1 MQRLL
6 LVLLITT
13 GAISLGGCGFFSRGD
28 VDELV
33 EDVTIENPSPEQ
45 TGQSAETANGDLPNL
60 PEGENSTT
68 AVEGLQNS
76 PTVIAR
82 DLIQSTDPNER
93 AIGVERT
100 RSDPFAGLT
109 IPLIPPQP
117 IEVPGTNNG
126 NNRATSGSPNGQAS
140 GAGQSAQNGGR
151 ATAQG
156 NGTSGAQ
163 ERPDVAEIPELE
175 SNRPE
180 IAELPEIP
188 QPTNAR
194 AVRVSGVIQI
204 GGQPYAIVKAPDEVE
219 RYVRPGERIAGG
231 SVVVKR
237 IDTRTTEPRVIL
249 VENGI
254 EVERLVTTSDEATVE
269 ETTPSPTEAVS
280 TISTLP
286 ALPSGI

>member
-13 GAISLGGCGFFSRGD
+13 GAISLSGCGFFSRDD
-28 VDELV
+28 VDDLV
-33 EDVTIENPSPEQ
+33 DDVTIENPSPEQ
-45 TGQSAETANGDLPNL
+45 TGQTAETADGNLPNL
-60 PEGENSTT
+60 PNGEISTT
-68 AVEGLQNS
+68 AVEGLKNS

-109 IPLIPPQP
+109 IPLVPPQP
-117 IEVPGTNNG
+117 IEVPGTTNNASG
-126 NNRATSGSPNGQAS
+126 NNASGQAS
-140 GAGQSAQNGGR
+140 ASGQAAATGR
-151 ATAQG
+151 VAAQG
-156 NGTSGAQ
+156 NSTPTSSEAQ
-163 ERPDVAEIPELE
+163 TRPSVAEAPEIE

-180 IAELPEIP
+180 IAALPEIP
-188 QPTNAR
+188 KPTTAQ

-204 GGQPYAIVKAPDEVE
+204 GGQPYAIVKAPNEVE
-219 RYVRPGERIAGG
+219 RYVRPGDRIAND
-231 SVVVKR
+231 SVLVKR
-237 IDTRTTEPRVIL
+237 IDTRAIEPRVIL

-254 EVERLVTTSDEATVE
+254 EVERLVRSTEEAPAE
-269 ETTPSPTEAVS
+269 EAAPATEAVS

-286 ALPSGI
+286 ALPNPGI

>member
-13 GAISLGGCGFFSRGD
+13 GAISLSGCGFFNRD
-28 VDELV
+28 NVDEIV

-45 TGQSAETANGDLPNL
+45 TAPSAETPNGDLPNL
-60 PEGENSTT
+60 PEGETSTT
-68 AVEGLQNS
+68 VAEGLQNS

-100 RSDPFAGLT
+100 RSDPFSGLT
-109 IPLIPPQP
+109 IPLVPPQP
-117 IEVPGTNNG
+117 IEVPGTTTVNNG
-126 NNRATSGSPNGQAS
+126 GNTGQGTAGSA
-140 GAGQSAQNGGR
+140 A
-151 ATAQG
+151 AQG
-156 NGTSGAQ
+156 NNTPSGTQ
-163 ERPDVAEIPELE
+163 ERPGLVGPQELE
-175 SNRPE
+175 SSRPE

-194 AVRVSGVIQI
+194 AIRVSGVIQI
-204 GGQPYAIVKAPDEVE
+204 GGEPYAIVKAPDEVE
-219 RYVRPGERIAGG
+219 RYVRTGDRIAGG
-231 SVVVKR
+231 SVIVKR
-237 IDTRTTEPRVIL
+237 IDTRSTEPRVIL

-254 EVERLVTTSDEATVE
+254 EVESLVTATDVAPVE
-269 ETTPSPTEAVS
+269 EEAPAETVS

-286 ALPSGI
+286 SLPNPGI

>member
-13 GAISLGGCGFFSRGD
+13 GAISLSGCGFFNRD
-28 VDELV
+28 NVDDIA

-45 TGQSAETANGDLPNL
+45 TDPSAETANGDLPNL
-60 PEGENSTT
+60 PEGEASTT
-68 AVEGLQNS
+68 VAEGLQNS

-100 RSDPFAGLT
+100 RSDPFADLT
-109 IPLIPPQP
+109 IPLVPPQP
-117 IEVPGTNNG
+117 IEVPDTTAANNG
-126 NNRATSGSPNGQAS
+126 ASAGQRATS
-140 GAGQSAQNGGR
+140 
-151 ATAQG
+151 AQG
-156 NGTSGAQ
+156 NNSPSGAQ
-163 ERPDVAEIPELE
+163 ERPGLETPQELE
-175 SNRPE
+175 SSRPE

-204 GGQPYAIVKAPDEVE
+204 GGEPYAIVKAPDEVE
-219 RYVRPGERIAGG
+219 RYVRTGDRIAGG

-237 IDTRTTEPRVIL
+237 IDTRSTEPRVIL

-254 EVERLVTTSDEATVE
+254 EVESLVTASDVEPVE
-269 ETTPSPTEAVS
+269 EAAPAETVS

-286 ALPSGI
+286 SLPTPGI